1 MDEVIIIVNN
11 IVWKSPDGSLPSQ
24 EDQIP
29 RWVQPNK
36 DSIKQ
41 YLEKEYKCEIEDF
54 EYEVWDN
61 E

>member
-11 IVWKSPDGSLPSQ
+11 IIWQSPNGNLPSQ

-41 YLEKEYKCEIEDF
+41 YLENKYNQDVANF
-54 EYEVWDN
+54 EYEVWNND
-61 E
+61 

>member
-11 IVWKSPDGSLPSQ
+11 IIWKSPNGNLPSQ

-41 YLEKEYKCEIEDF
+41 YLENKYNQDVANF
-54 EYEVWDN
+54 EYEVWNND
-61 E
+61 